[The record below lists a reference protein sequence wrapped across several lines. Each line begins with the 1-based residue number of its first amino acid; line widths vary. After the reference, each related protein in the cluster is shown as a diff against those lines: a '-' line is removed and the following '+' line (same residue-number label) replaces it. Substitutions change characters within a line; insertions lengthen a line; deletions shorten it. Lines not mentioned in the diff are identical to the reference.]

1 MPEATQSEQLE
12 QTPAAPEEAP
22 QAVPEQQEAPEQ
34 PSEQKQPGQG
44 NVLIPF
50 LTVLLVLLGIGE
62 AVFWGYFA
70 LSAYSQSLARERY
83 EQQQRALM
91 EEQTSKGIRGGSSLS
106 PNLKVE
112 NGVVTWERE
121 KWAYTWS
128 SQSANTTSGPQREDG
143 LRLARLPV
151 ASIPYTLAKEDT
163 AADTQR
169 NTQTNTEQTPASA
182 APETGGAVPLGT

>member
-1 MPEATQSEQLE
+1 MPETTQDEQLE
-12 QTPAAPEEAP
+12 QMPAAPEEAP
-22 QAVPEQQEAPEQ
+22 QAVPEQQEAQEQ

-44 NVLIPF
+44 NFLIPF
-50 LTVLLVLLGIGE
+50 LTVLLVMLGIGE

-121 KWAYTWS
+121 KWAYTGS
-128 SQSANTTSGPQREDG
+128 SQPSNTSTGPRREDG

-163 AADTQR
+163 ATQS
-169 NTQTNTEQTPASA
+169 NAEQAPVSA
-182 APETGGAVPLGT
+182 GPETGGAVPLGT